1 MRDEQQR
8 AIPVG
13 KEVLVP
19 LKRIKIAMIG
29 RLVEQ
34 QQFRFQRQRAAEQRA
49 TLEAAGQ
56 RIEFAVGRQIET
68 GDQRIDARIELPAV
82 FVVEDVLQI
91 AEAIEIV
98 RIFVQEGMVRSAG
111 GRGGKGWVRKGRN
124 GGAREE

>member
-13 KEVLVP
+13 KEVLDP
-19 LKRIKIAMIG
+19 RNRIEIEMIG

-49 TLEAAGQ
+49 TLEDAGQ

-68 GDQRIDARIELPAV
+68 GDQRLDARIELPAV
-82 FVVEDVLQI
+82 FVFVEVMQI
-91 AEAIEIV
+91 AEWSEGRRCGTEGVSTV
-98 RIFVQEGMVRSAG
+98 RCRWSAYH
-111 GRGGKGWVRKGRN
+111 
-124 GGAREE
+124 